1 MGVPGALLVSLM
13 VYRVGQDGDEDD
25 LRTITEAWDG
35 AAAYLKGA
43 GVAAPQETDELWPL
57 WFEVMK
63 GLTLDGFDQ
72 RGAQFEQGKLADN
85 PSFRRKLNQLKF
97 ASLPDVSDS
106 DTQGGTAGA
115 L

>member
-1 MGVPGALLVSLM
+1 MGVPETLLESVVAYCSA
-13 VYRVGQDGDEDD
+13 QDGDEDD
-25 LRTITEAWDG
+25 LRNINEAWDG

-43 GVAAPQETDELWPL
+43 GVAAPQETDERWPL

-85 PSFRRKLNQLKF
+85 RSFRRKLNQLKF

-106 DTQGGTAGA
+106 DTQGGTA
-115 L
+115 

>member
-1 MGVPGALLVSLM
+1 
-13 VYRVGQDGDEDD
+13 
-25 LRTITEAWDG
+25 
-35 AAAYLKGA
+35 
-43 GVAAPQETDELWPL
+43 
-57 WFEVMK
+57 MK

-106 DTQGGTAGA
+106 DTQGGTA
-115 L
+115 